1 MKSFVVEDERD
12 LCVDLVVW
20 AHCDLSDPADERG
33 VQRLPV
39 PLDAQTK
46 FSESAVL
53 KLQLCTPA
61 HSDIT
66 AYIPTD
72 LKKKK

>member
-1 MKSFVVEDERD
+1 MKSCAVEDEGD
-12 LCVDLVVW
+12 LCDELVAW
-20 AHCDLSDPADERG
+20 AHCDLSDPAGETG

-46 FSESAVL
+46 FSKSAVL

-66 AYIPTD
+66 LFLEIF
-72 LKKKK
+72 